1 VNCKPERA
9 SLDLRLTRLFP
20 GESMNARSAT
30 SGSLLLLAD
39 GGDHQAQNH
48 QNNPARGHPRIESF
62 KLEIR
67 LPLIRLPLIGVLQS
81 SATVTAARQLHDF
94 DGLGEAWIA
103 RRFDGLMR
111 IHCPP
116 SSTRTWFSAER

>member
-1 VNCKPERA
+1 MERPA
-9 SLDLRLTRLFP
+9 SSDRSPIPPPKYSEGAKSIPT
-20 GESMNARSAT
+20 AR
-30 SGSLLLLAD
+30 
-39 GGDHQAQNH
+39 
-48 QNNPARGHPRIESF
+48 RIESF

-67 LPLIRLPLIGVLQS
+67 LPLVGVLQP